1 MESKSKQE
9 SSRPKLTAVLVN
21 KANDKPKAK
30 SDLPKQKQQ
39 HNNINKNRRRRL
51 RSRFGMKPVA
61 TVRPFSVNGHELPAN
76 IGEADRSRLIRRLQ
90 LRRERRA
97 EEEEEEGRGFL
108 QNLHQ
113 QAALRAAEQRFREE
127 FWAHMHRQQVQ
138 LNRELQEAAG
148 PTTTTTNNNTTTT
161 ATATPTPTPAP
172 TITTTV
178 ELGGDVVVFEEVE
191 TADGDEE
198 AFFRALNRG

>member
-1 MESKSKQE
+1 MESTSKQE

-51 RSRFGMKPVA
+51 RSRFGMKPVV

-90 LRRERRA
+90 LRREREEPKRRRRRA
-97 EEEEEEGRGFL
+97 ESF
-108 QNLHQ
+108 
-113 QAALRAAEQRFREE
+113 
-127 FWAHMHRQQVQ
+127 
-138 LNRELQEAAG
+138 G
-148 PTTTTTNNNTTTT
+148 PICIVSKFSLIESSRKLWPTTTTNNNNNTTTT
-161 ATATPTPTPAP
+161 TPTPTPTP

>member
-9 SSRPKLTAVLVN
+9 SSRPKLTTVLVN

-30 SDLPKQKQQ
+30 SDLPKQQQ

-90 LRRERRA
+90 LRRERRRA

-108 QNLHQ
+108 QHHQ
-113 QAALRAAEQRFREE
+113 QTALRAAEQRFREE

-148 PTTTTTNNNTTTT
+148 PTTTTTNNNTITTT
-161 ATATPTPTPAP
+161 TTATPTPTPTP

>member
-9 SSRPKLTAVLVN
+9 SSRPKLTTVLVN

-51 RSRFGMKPVA
+51 RSRFGMKPVV

-97 EEEEEEGRGFL
+97 EEEEEGRGFL
-108 QNLHQ
+108 QHHHQ
-113 QAALRAAEQRFREE
+113 QTALRAAEQRFREE

-148 PTTTTTNNNTTTT
+148 PTTTTNNNNNTTTT
-161 ATATPTPTPAP
+161 TPTPTPTP